1 MDEGM
6 QTNFKKLISILLAGM
21 LMLCCSLPVF
31 AANSDYAGHWAQKS
45 IDKWMEKGIISG
57 YENGIFRPDNPV
69 TKAEFTAI
77 ITRLFN
83 YQAKGENPFSDV
95 QEKAWYYDAVL
106 KACSAKIVEGDGKSF
121 NPEGKITRQEAF
133 VILARA
139 FDLKASDIRSADKF
153 SDAVDIASW
162 SRSAIAALV
171 EKGYVSGRSGNLA
184 APFENLTRA
193 ETIKL
198 VDNMT
203 GDLVN
208 AAGTYS
214 KNSEGNLL
222 VNTPSA
228 VLKNMTVMGDLYLS
242 QGIGSGEVTLDNV
255 TVKGRT
261 IIRGGGENS
270 IIVKNSHL
278 EGILYIVKQDGRV
291 RIVASGDSGI
301 GQVQMASGARLQ
313 EDGLTGSG
321 FGRVEIIAVQPGQE
335 VLLDGSFDSVA
346 VQASQAVLRVQ
357 DGTIGSLTLEQAA
370 SLNLEGGKV
379 SQLTVTQQAAGSSIQ
394 LSAGASV
401 TILTANAAADLRG
414 SGAIGT
420 ANINANG
427 VSLEIKPTTVKLA
440 DNVTATIGGQ
450 AASGNTPSTGGN
462 SGGSGNGDG
471 GGDSTVTV
479 TPITGANVSISKGSI
494 DFSYR
499 FSAGSG
505 AVTYAQAKAAPYYL
519 DESASTVQLK
529 TEGIGPSVVSA
540 EIPLSNFMIGDNGAV
555 RYNDLSEMAAAFR
568 DFRNPPTHILLHL
581 KGKTSVGGATVS
593 NPWTYDTA
601 WIAFSELEGNI
612 FKLYADKEAL
622 QLKDWHGAD
631 IAGTALQNIS
641 ENLVLDTAG
650 MAGGSIIAWSSSNPA
665 VISNTGL
672 IHQQAAATDVTL
684 TATLSLGTYT
694 ESKTFSVKVAA
705 VSLADAA
712 LSNIEI
718 TGGGTL
724 RDASGQNNIS
734 FDPDT
739 LSYSVNLNG
748 VSAGYV
754 GIRAT
759 ARSSAATLRI
769 DGSSTTSGAVYYK
782 ALSAGENTVSIT
794 VTSGDNSAN
803 REYALTV
810 VRPDV
815 GAAVG
820 AATNVS
826 SDSLDRYFGLRDVNV
841 KFSPPVSESCIREYR
856 IIAAPEPEVGTA
868 DFTCAEATPYYICVQ
883 PSGAASY
890 SIALPA
896 DAKDMDGNAIIP
908 GKNYNV
914 IVLSIADGSAANV
927 NTKSDYSIFYISD
940 YFNVSFVEGAGNEN
954 KFRVS
959 RATTTFEPTTGSG
972 SIDFLNGSGIVNNSY
987 LALTTPGALEY
998 RLNPQQGPNLTVGD
1012 QVTLNGT
1019 DDGILTLSAAA
1030 GTSDGYYAVLI
1041 RNAEGTAYRT
1051 VGFEISGG
1059 GTKIVVKN
1067 LILEGIGN
1075 TFIIKPKS
1083 SGIPGNEYPAPTFA
1097 SGSLELLDAT
1107 GVEKVPA
1114 LIPGSTINY
1123 SLSEIPDTIEAGDQV
1138 IVTDNGIG
1146 FITVSVTDSG
1156 SSGSTNGDY
1165 MIAIRD
1171 GVGNRKY
1178 IWFTVTNGTTVT
1190 VDAEDKEVPK

>member
-1 MDEGM
+1 M

-57 YENGIFRPDNPV
+57 YENGIFIPDNSV
-69 TKAEFTAI
+69 TRAEFTAI

-106 KACSAKIVEGDGKSF
+106 KACNAKIVEGDGKSF

-162 SRSAIAALV
+162 SRNAIAALV

-193 ETIKL
+193 EAIKL
-198 VDNMT
+198 VDNMA

-208 AAGTYS
+208 AAGIYS

-228 VLKNMTVMGDLYLS
+228 VLKNMTVMGELYLS

-270 IIVKNSHL
+270 IIVNNSHL

-420 ANINANG
+420 ASINANG

-505 AVTYAQAKAAPYYL
+505 AVIYAQVKAAPYYL

-631 IAGTALQNIS
+631 ITGTALQNIS

-665 VISNTGL
+665 VISNAGL

-754 GIRAT
+754 GVRAT
-759 ARSSAATLRI
+759 ARSPAATLRI

-782 ALSAGENTVSIT
+782 ALVEGANTVTIN
-794 VTSGDNSAN
+794 VTSGDSTAHQKYTIYVN
-803 REYALTV
+803 R
-810 VRPDV
+810 P
-815 GAAVG
+815 AVG
-820 AATNVS
+820 TPAGKAEIVQV
-826 SDSLDRYFGLRDVNV
+826 DVLDRYNDTRDAMLE
-841 KFSPPVSESCIREYR
+841 FSSPASETGIREYR
-856 IIAAPEPEVGTA
+856 VIAAPEDPDTGEA
-868 DFTCAEATPYYICVQ
+868 DFTNAEATPYYFSVQ
-883 PSGAASY
+883 PAGKANYAV
-890 SIALPA
+890 AFPA
-896 DAKDMDGNAIIP
+896 DAKDNDGNAIVP
-908 GKNYNV
+908 GKYYNV
-914 IVLSIADGSAANV
+914 IVLSTADGTETNV
-927 NTKSDYSIFYISD
+927 NVQSTADYFYISE

-954 KFRVS
+954 QFRIS
-959 RATTTFEPTTGSG
+959 RSTTTFEPTTGSG
-972 SIDFLNGSGIVNNSY
+972 SIEFLNADGSKKTSY
-987 LALTTPGALEY
+987 QALTTPGSLEY
-998 RLNPQQGPNLTVGD
+998 RVSPHPSLTFKAGD
-1012 QVTLNGT
+1012 QIILSGNGEGT
-1019 DDGILTLSAAA
+1019 LTLSATA
-1030 GTSDGYYAVLI
+1030 GIADGYYSLQI
-1041 RNAEGTAYRT
+1041 GNTEDSGYRT
-1051 VGFEISGG
+1051 VIFEISQG
-1059 GTKIVVKN
+1059 GTKVVAMNLVIVGN
-1067 LILEGIGN
+1067 GN
-1075 TFIIKPKS
+1075 TFRIIPKS
-1083 SGIPGNEYPAPTFA
+1083 SGSPGNEYPNPTFA
-1097 SGSLELLDAT
+1097 TGSLDLLDASGT
-1107 GVEKVPA
+1107 AKTIAQLGSSSVKYMLVEKSKAV
-1114 LIPGSTINY
+1114 
-1123 SLSEIPDTIEAGDQV
+1123 DAGDQ
-1138 IVTDNGIG
+1138 
-1146 FITVSVTDSG
+1146 ITVSDDGTGTITVTVTDSG
-1156 SSGSTNGDY
+1156 INSSTNGDY
-1165 MIAIRD
+1165 LLAIND
-1171 GVGNRKY
+1171 GFLYKY

-1190 VDAEDKEVPK
+1190 VDAGDKEMPK